1 MKKKKSEELKREWKH
16 KIHRELMR
24 NEMRERNLIV
34 KKLDSLEEILRE
46 KGLDTPKIRRLLE
59 HTRRRFGI
67 SSANFDEI
75 ENQILKILNDNEGI
89 LSIKDLWRNLL
100 KKGVEIDLHTLE
112 RILVNLSQKK
122 IIYINQGVISNVRPA
137 DTALGRKIL
146 QIIRETGKISVQK
159 LAKKMKI
166 SDAIMT
172 TVLNDL
178 AINGL
183 IVIDEEHGEVIIV

>member
-1 MKKKKSEELKREWKH
+1 M
-16 KIHRELMR
+16 
-24 NEMRERNLIV
+24 
-34 KKLDSLEEILRE
+34 
-46 KGLDTPKIRRLLE
+46 
-59 HTRRRFGI
+59 
-67 SSANFDEI
+67 
-75 ENQILKILNDNEGI
+75 
-89 LSIKDLWRNLL
+89 
-100 KKGVEIDLHTLE
+100 KKGVEIDLRTLE